1 MLKNQVVELRELN
14 INNQSRNKELEQY
27 GRCLCL
33 RIDGVPTV
41 KNGSS
46 DDVLEFTKSLF
57 KEAKVAVP
65 DNVLDR
71 AHIIGSSYM
80 DRVTNKKW
88 KSIIVRFTTFRHRT
102 LFYRARKNLK
112 SGFKV
117 KLDLTKSRFNLL
129 KKANNHVKEIPAISF
144 CYADVNCRLRVK
156 FHDAKQDD
164 IFFSTFDELCDIV
177 DSEI

>member
-1 MLKNQVVELRELN
+1 MN
-14 INNQSRNKELEQY
+14 INNQSRNAELEKY
-27 GRCLCL
+27 GRRLCL
-33 RIDGVPTV
+33 RIDGVPRV
-41 KNGSS
+41 KYESS

-57 KEAKVAVP
+57 KEAKDAVP

-112 SGFKV
+112 RGFK
-117 KLDLTKSRFNLL
+117 
-129 KKANNHVKEIPAISF
+129 
-144 CYADVNCRLRVK
+144 
-156 FHDAKQDD
+156 
-164 IFFSTFDELCDIV
+164 
-177 DSEI
+177 SET